1 MLYLEIFSA
10 LLIGSSFSFLIYNKI
25 AYGFSL
31 SLGIIFLLLS
41 NWELFKTNFVL
52 FLNKKEKPFLLIFF
66 LLITSFSISSI
77 LSIRIE
83 RSFPVLIYFILFIF
97 FSLTIYLVLIEKK
110 KILNLILRLIS
121 LSLFLIS
128 LLILIYNLNNYSV
141 FELIKFKGYMN
152 IITLLT
158 FINFFL
164 FKSKLNLLTLS
175 FLFPNI
181 FMTGSSSSILGIVI
195 GFILCF
201 IFYIIKKFDFNK
213 FNTFLSSLICVSII
227 ISSGYLFIENLPKKF
242 DPNSVENFKHKIP
255 TNMIDVHR
263 QFIWGFSVSKI
274 KEKPFFGYGPDSS
287 NFIEGSQRIIG
298 LQRTGNMNFIPS
310 HPHNFLIE
318 LLLET
323 GIFGTLLF
331 LFLILIINLKVWNLS
346 QSLRFKFFL
355 IFFNSYFWGSSLV
368 NFSFWLG
375 WWQSS
380 YFLLLCLLASKEHF
394 NKKQVPKLN
403 K

>member
-1 MLYLEIFSA
+1 M
-10 LLIGSSFSFLIYNKI
+10 
-25 AYGFSL
+25 
-31 SLGIIFLLLS
+31 
-41 NWELFKTNFVL
+41 
-52 FLNKKEKPFLLIFF
+52 
-66 LLITSFSISSI
+66 
-77 LSIRIE
+77 
-83 RSFPVLIYFILFIF
+83 
-97 FSLTIYLVLIEKK
+97 EKK

-152 IITLLT
+152 IVTLLT

-164 FKSKLNLLTLS
+164 FKSKLNILTLS

-181 FMTGSSSSILGIVI
+181 LMTGSSSSILGIVVGLI
-195 GFILCF
+195 LCLIFFLIKKINLKKFNVFIL
-201 IFYIIKKFDFNK
+201 
-213 FNTFLSSLICVSII
+213 SLICFSII
-227 ISSGYLFIENLPKKF
+227 IPSGYLFVESLPKKF
-242 DPNSVENFKHKIP
+242 DPNSVESFKHSIP
-255 TNMIDVHR
+255 TNVIDVHR

-274 KEKPFFGYGPDSS
+274 KEKKIFGYGPDTS

-323 GIFGTLLF
+323 GISGTLLF
-331 LFLILIINLKVWNLS
+331 LLLMFVINIKVWNLS
-346 QSLRFKFFL
+346 HSLKFKLFL

-380 YFLLLCLLASKEHF
+380 YFLILSLLASKEHF
-394 NKKQVPKLN
+394 NKN
-403 K
+403 